1 VSDDPVMEMRVLD
14 RDECLCLLAK
24 DEIGRL
30 AVIAGNT
37 PVVFPVNYALD
48 GDTIVFRTDPG
59 TKLDHGP
66 RARASFEVDSFD
78 RTRRTGWSVVAAGRL
93 EEVTHYDAA
102 TLDRVRRL
110 AIDPWAAGDKA
121 HWMRLV
127 PDRVTGRRI
136 DPATKVP
143 PTVSPSTTARRRTTP
158 APGLPRPKQ

>member
-1 VSDDPVMEMRVLD
+1 MTTGPHPLLEVIE
-14 RDECLCLLAK
+14 RDECLRLLAD

-37 PVVFPVNYALD
+37 PVILPVNYALD
-48 GDTIVFRTDPG
+48 GDSVVFRTDPG

-66 RARASFEVDSFD
+66 RARASFEVDRFD
-78 RTRRTGWSVVAAGRL
+78 RERRTGWSVVATGRL

-102 TLDRVRRL
+102 TFDRVRRL
-110 AIDPWAAGDKA
+110 VVDPWAGGDKA

-136 DPATKVP
+136 RE
-143 PTVSPSTTARRRTTP
+143 SGSS
-158 APGLPRPKQ
+158 